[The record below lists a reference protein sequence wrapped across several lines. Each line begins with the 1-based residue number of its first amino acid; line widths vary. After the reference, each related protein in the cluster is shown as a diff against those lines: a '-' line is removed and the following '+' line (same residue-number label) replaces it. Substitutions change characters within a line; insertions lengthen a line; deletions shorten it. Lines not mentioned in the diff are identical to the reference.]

1 MTDII
6 EENGRCAGITA
17 RCGDELLEIRAE
29 FTVFASGGIGGR
41 YKHSTNYPP
50 PDGRRP

>member
-17 RCGDELLEIRAE
+17 RCGDELLEIRQSLRYLPAE
-29 FTVFASGGIGGR
+29 ESADGI
-41 YKHSTNYPP
+41 SIPP
-50 PDGRRP
+50 ITPT